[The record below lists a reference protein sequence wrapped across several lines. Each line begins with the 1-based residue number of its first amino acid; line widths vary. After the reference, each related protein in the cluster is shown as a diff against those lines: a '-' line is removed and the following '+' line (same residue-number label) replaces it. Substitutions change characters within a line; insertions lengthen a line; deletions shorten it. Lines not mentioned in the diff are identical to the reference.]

1 MSEKLQI
8 IFKNIFFISKTIEI
22 INKFIQNGCNE
33 FEMAISLRKFILNMF
48 SLQEEKE
55 FLNN

>member
-1 MSEKLQI
+1 MRNCRLY
-8 IFKNIFFISKTIEI
+8 FKTFFFISKTIEI

-48 SLQEEKE
+48 PLQEEKE
-55 FLNN
+55 F